1 MATLTVKER
10 LVEYFSEKEKME
22 IAEAK
27 MKATKQFF
35 TENLNAMLEVKGEE
49 KKTKFDIDNP
59 TKDAQVAWVS
69 RKSKSV
75 DFKLLEQENPGL
87 LSALQKY
94 IKTSE
99 TTYVEISLV
108 KK

>member
-1 MATLTVKER
+1 MTTPTVKER
-10 LVEYFSEKEKME
+10 LVKYFSEKEKME

-27 MKATKQFF
+27 MKETKQFF
-35 TENLNAMLEVKGEE
+35 TKNLNAMLEVRGEE
-49 KKTKFDIDNP
+49 KKIKFDIGNP
-59 TKDAQVAWVS
+59 IKDARVAWAS

-75 DFKLLEQENPGL
+75 DFGLLEQENPGL
-87 LSALQKY
+87 LAALQKY